1 MRQLSFRALIPL
13 EQTLT
18 VLKCKL
24 TEYKRNEQDIGVAR
38 LFTTQ
43 SRSEK
48 MLYLEYYKINCRY
61 DKSMVIDENERIF
74 TLQ

>member
-18 VLKCKL
+18 VLKRKL
-24 TEYKRNEQDIGVAR
+24 TEYKRNERDIGVAR
-38 LFTTQ
+38 LFTAQ

-48 MLYLEYYKINCRY
+48 MLYLEYYKINYRY
-61 DKSMVIDENERIF
+61 DKSMVVDENERIF